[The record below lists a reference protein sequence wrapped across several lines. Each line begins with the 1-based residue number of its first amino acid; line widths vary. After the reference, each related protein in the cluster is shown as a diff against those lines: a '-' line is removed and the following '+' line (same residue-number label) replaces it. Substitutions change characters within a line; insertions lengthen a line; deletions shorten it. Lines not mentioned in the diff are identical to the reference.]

1 MSDLDEALAL
11 KQAPTPSVWRRLAAF
26 LYEGVLLFGVLMVAG
41 LLYSVVTRMDHALH
55 GKLGL
60 QVFLF
65 VVLGAYCAGFWVRGG
80 QTVAMKAWHVRV
92 VDASGQAL
100 SWRQAVAR
108 YLLAWLWFLPALV
121 VLWASGLKDSAAFA
135 AALCVGVITY
145 AGLTRLH
152 PDRQFFHDVLCG
164 TRLVTWRP
172 APRPQKGRVG
182 A

>member
-121 VLWASGLKDSAAFA
+121 VLWVSGLKDSAAFA